1 MDENEI
7 MQRIWS
13 ILPDGRENA
22 IRFIELER
30 RTGISVRDL
39 HKIENKMRRSGYGFG
54 ASRGRCAGAWRC
66 RTREELDE
74 CVRTLRAQANDMLE
88 TAAAMEQIDLDE

>member
-30 RTGISVRDL
+30 RTGIVVRDL
-39 HKIENKMRRSGYGFG
+39 HEITRLMRRSMYAVGT
-54 ASRGRCAGAWRC
+54 SRGKGAGAWRC
-66 RTREELDE
+66 RTREEIDE

-88 TAAAMEQIDLDE
+88 TAAAMERIDLDE